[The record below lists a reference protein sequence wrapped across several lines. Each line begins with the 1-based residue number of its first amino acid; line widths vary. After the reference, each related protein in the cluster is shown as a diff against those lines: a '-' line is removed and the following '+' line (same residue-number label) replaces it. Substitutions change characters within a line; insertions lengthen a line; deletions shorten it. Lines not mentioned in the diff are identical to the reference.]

1 MIRLCDCHLYFP
13 MVTCYLT
20 WTYILSF
27 KHELI
32 LQKYSALFA
41 FIIYTPVCIQST
53 LQLKGRQLLSGNFE
67 DLQLWLMCSHTYSN
81 HIYVS
86 YARVSQAE
94 SLPVEDNSVDLI
106 TVGMALHWF
115 DHPTFY
121 KEVSYLKFY
130 WHFCHFSKKR
140 FPYTMRKKIA
150 TIE

>member
-1 MIRLCDCHLYFP
+1 MIQLRFSLIFPYGHVLSDMNLYSIFQAWINP
-13 MVTCYLT
+13 AK
-20 WTYILSF
+20 IFSF
-27 KHELI
+27 VCICNL
-32 LQKYSALFA
+32 Y
-41 FIIYTPVCIQST
+41 PCIQSP
-53 LQLKGRQLLSGNFE
+53 LQLKGRQLLSVNFE

-86 YARVSQAE
+86 FARVSQAE

-115 DHPTFY
+115 DHPKFY

-140 FPYTMRKKIA
+140 FPYTKRKK
-150 TIE
+150 